1 MLPNPQSSENQQ
13 PRENGTSSL
22 LETVRNAFPVERWGE
37 HPLVLGISGGPDSV
51 ALLRLLL
58 DLRSQSDRCPP
69 LILAHANY
77 RLRGQESDQ
86 DEHFVREL
94 AQRFGL
100 ECRVWR
106 AEKLEKPGGSGWEA
120 FLRDIRYDF
129 FKQVSRDFG
138 ARYLAL
144 AHTAD
149 DQAETVTMRLL
160 RGSSLVGL
168 RGIPPQRPLTSETTL
183 IRPLLTLRRQVLR
196 DHLQRIDQPFRIDSS
211 NESDQFLRNRIRNQ
225 LFPLLATAYGT
236 DFSERMLSLAEEAAE
251 VEALLD
257 EGSGRLL
264 VHFDSVQPD
273 CLRIAAAPLAAHPPA
288 LVRHAL
294 VKAWRGR
301 GWSERDLTSRHWH
314 ALADLLLRP
323 TPETGSVNLPESRVA
338 RRTPDGSV
346 VIR

>member
-1 MLPNPQSSENQQ
+1 
-13 PRENGTSSL
+13 
-22 LETVRNAFPVERWGE
+22 
-37 HPLVLGISGGPDSV
+37 
-51 ALLRLLL
+51 
-58 DLRSQSDRCPP
+58 
-69 LILAHANY
+69 
-77 RLRGQESDQ
+77 
-86 DEHFVREL
+86 
-94 AQRFGL
+94 
-100 ECRVWR
+100 
-106 AEKLEKPGGSGWEA
+106 
-120 FLRDIRYDF
+120 
-129 FKQVSRDFG
+129 
-138 ARYLAL
+138 
-144 AHTAD
+144 
-149 DQAETVTMRLL
+149 
-160 RGSSLVGL
+160 
-168 RGIPPQRPLTSETTL
+168 
-183 IRPLLTLRRQVLR
+183 VLR

-211 NESDQFLRNRIRNQ
+211 NESNQFLRNRIRNQ

-314 ALADLLLRP
+314 ALAELLLRP

>member
-1 MLPNPQSSENQQ
+1 MVPNPQSYENQQ
-13 PRENGTSSL
+13 PRENGTSPP
-22 LETVRNAFPVERWGE
+22 LETIRRAFPRERWGE
-37 HPLVLGISGGPDSV
+37 HPLVIGISGGPDSV

-58 DLRSQSDRCPP
+58 ELRSQSPPCPP
-69 LILAHANY
+69 LILAHCNY
-77 RLRGQESDQ
+77 CLRGEESEQ
-86 DEHFVREL
+86 DEQFVRDL
-94 AQRFGL
+94 SQRFGV

-120 FLRDIRYDF
+120 YLRDIRYDF

-149 DQAETVTMRLL
+149 DQAETVTMRLI
-160 RGSSLVGL
+160 RGSSLAGL
-168 RGIPPQRPLTSETTL
+168 RGIPTQRPLTSETTL
-183 IRPLLTLRRQVLR
+183 IRPLLTLRRQTLR
-196 DHLQRIDQPFRIDSS
+196 EYLQRIEQPFRVDSS

-225 LFPLLATAYGT
+225 LLPLLASDYGT
-236 DFSERMLSLAEEAAE
+236 DFSERMLSLAQEAAE

-257 EGSGRLL
+257 EGSSRLL
-264 VHFDSVQPD
+264 AHFDSPQPD
-273 CLRIAAAPLAAHPPA
+273 CLRIASTSLAAYPPA

-294 VKAWRGR
+294 VKAWRDR

-314 ALADLLLRP
+314 ALAELLFRP
-323 TPETGSVNLPESRVA
+323 VPETGSVNLPETRVA
-338 RRTPDGSV
+338 RRNPDGSV